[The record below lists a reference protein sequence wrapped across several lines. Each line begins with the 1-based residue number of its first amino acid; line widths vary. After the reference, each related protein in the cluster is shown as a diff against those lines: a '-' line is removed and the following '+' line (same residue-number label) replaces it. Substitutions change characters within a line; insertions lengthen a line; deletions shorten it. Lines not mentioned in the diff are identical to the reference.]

1 MRRWLWMILFCSGP
15 SSRLPDR
22 PGGCA
27 LRVTDVVLCAEAGND
42 AVRLCLAGVHRR
54 GHSALCDAVNA
65 GRIEV
70 ARLRQWWRTRRYQVI
85 VMGGSG
91 WPWT

>member
-54 GHSALCDAVNA
+54 SHGALCGAVSA

-70 ARLRQWWRTRRYQVI
+70 ARPRQSVANARDDVI
-85 VMGGSG
+85 MMG
-91 WPWT
+91 